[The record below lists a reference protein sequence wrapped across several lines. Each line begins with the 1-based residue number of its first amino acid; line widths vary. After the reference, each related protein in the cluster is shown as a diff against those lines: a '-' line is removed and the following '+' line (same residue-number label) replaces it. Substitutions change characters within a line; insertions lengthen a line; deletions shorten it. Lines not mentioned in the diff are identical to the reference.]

1 MIKIPGMLLIGSAG
15 PGCGKTEFAC
25 KVIKRFRKVR
35 DIIAI
40 KVTTISAEGLAA
52 GQCPRGGKGCGVCSS
67 LEGNFEITRET
78 DSSGRKDTCRLLAA
92 GASRVF
98 WLRSVKGHLAE
109 AAAALVEVIGAD
121 AISVCESNSLRGVAE
136 PAAFVM
142 LKRADCKS
150 YKSSA
155 KAVEKYADRTIS
167 FDGTGFDFDPAR
179 VSLVDGR
186 WVVPL
191 EAAAII
197 LAGGPSRRMGT
208 DKAMLPIGPSGE
220 SMIEHLCNQLRPYF
234 ARIIVSANDKS
245 KYRFLGL
252 EVVADRRVWQG
263 PLMGIASALARSRHE
278 LNFVTACDIPQIDM
292 DFVKRMLS
300 EAKDYDVVMPS
311 SGPSKY
317 EPLFAV
323 YKKET
328 AEAMNNI
335 LAEGGLARQ
344 TYGGHRV
351 VEIFSRCKVKHVD
364 LAHAEWFVN
373 INTKA
378 DYEEY
383 RAKHDAEIRRG
394 A

>member
-1 MIKIPGMLLIGSAG
+1 MIKMPGMLLIGSAG
-15 PGCGKTEFAC
+15 RNVGKTRFAC
-25 KVIKRFRKVR
+25 GVIKKFSKTN
-35 DIIAI
+35 DITAI
-40 KVTTISAEGLAA
+40 KVTAIPEKSGR
-52 GQCPRGGKGCGVCSS
+52 CPRGGEGCGVCTS
-67 LEGNFEITRET
+67 LAGNFQITQET
-78 DSSGRKDTCRLLAA
+78 DRNSGKDTSQLLAA
-92 GASRVF
+92 GAKRVY
-98 WLRSVKGHLAE
+98 WLRCLKEYLAQG
-109 AAAALVEVIGAD
+109 AAALTDTVGAD
-121 AISVCESNSLRGVAE
+121 CLSVCESNSLRLVAE

-142 LKRADCKS
+142 LKHRDTNG

-155 KAVEKYADRTIS
+155 KAVEKYSDRTIS
-167 FDGTGFDFDPAR
+167 FDGSGFDFDPAK

-191 EAAAII
+191 NATAII

-208 DKAMLPIGPSGE
+208 DKTMLPIGPSDE

-234 ARIIVSANDKS
+234 AQIIVSANDKS

-252 EVVADRRVWQG
+252 DVVADRRVWQG

-292 DFVKRMLS
+292 NFVKRMLS
-300 EAKDYDVVMPS
+300 EAKDCDVVMPT

-323 YKKET
+323 YKKGT
-328 AEAMNNI
+328 AEAMNDI
-335 LAEGGLARQ
+335 LAKGRR
-344 TYGGHRV
+344 RV
-351 VEIFSRCKVKHVD
+351 VEIFSRCKVKHID